1 MKTKREVLEEF
12 ARKGYCTGFI
22 CSECAYSKDDCPK
35 HLKVLTIRLAKIG
48 AMAILRMFKKKKKP
62 TLQSLSR
69 IRFSDGR
76 FAMVFTRPGDDK
88 PLLDFGD
95 GVQTLDYLFNRT
107 WEIVE

>member
-1 MKTKREVLEEF
+1 MKTKREVLKEF
-12 ARKGYCTGFI
+12 VTHGDCKNIKCEN
-22 CSECAYSKDDCPK
+22 CSYSIINNFNCQ
-35 HLKVLTIRLAKIG
+35 IQAGAKLSQIG
-48 AMAILRMFKKKKKP
+48 AMAILRMFPEKKKL
-62 TLQSLSR
+62 TLQNLSR

>member
-1 MKTKREVLEEF
+1 MKIVHTVQTIILTVKYTKGVKL
-12 ARKGYCTGFI
+12 
-22 CSECAYSKDDCPK
+22 SQ
-35 HLKVLTIRLAKIG
+35 IG
-48 AMAILRMFKKKKKP
+48 AMAILRMFKEKEKP
-62 TLQSLSR
+62 TLQKLSR